1 MNRYISKSYTTS
13 KNTIDRQYT
22 ERGQLQCQLLLVV
35 SIISGGVKKLI
46 VPKVATTTFG
56 HLFPLGTLC
65 QMKQEALLI
74 FNTSKLCVKQTTFKK
89 QLDIYVCDVC
99 VIYVFMKCILIVLFL
114 FLFHVIYHLFFGDTI
129 RNATPKSKLKIW
141 LID

>member
-1 MNRYISKSYTTS
+1 MCENLQYESVYFKELHNEQEYYLP
-13 KNTIDRQYT
+13 TIYRA
-22 ERGQLQCQLLLVV
+22 GAAVV
-35 SIISGGVKKLI
+35 STITSSKYNLRGVKKLI

-89 QLDIYVCDVC
+89 
-99 VIYVFMKCILIVLFL
+99 
-114 FLFHVIYHLFFGDTI
+114 
-129 RNATPKSKLKIW
+129 
-141 LID
+141 